1 MDMKNIKILPL
12 IILLILTTLSEAQ
25 NFALLDSVIN
35 SSISKKAFPGAAIA
49 VGSKNAII
57 YKKAYGNYTYDK
69 ASTAVT
75 TQSMFDMASVTKAF
89 STNFCV
95 MKLVD
100 ENKIDINKK
109 VCEYIPAF
117 GQNGKEDVRVI
128 DLLIHE
134 SGLQAYY
141 TPKEGQSRQSII
153 DSIMALPLSYKTNSD
168 MIYSCLNF
176 VTTMLVVEAASGER
190 MYKFY
195 KDNFTDPL
203 EMKSTMYVPT
213 PDCVDQCVTTFTH
226 LKGIVHDPLAR
237 GLEGLS
243 GNAGLFSSVE
253 DLSKLCILLLN
264 KGMYNGK
271 RYLKAETIE
280 YFSKKYSD
288 RTTRA
293 IGFDTRSNDGTA
305 SSGKLFSPGSYGHLG
320 YTGTSI
326 WIDPVKEI
334 FVVFLTNRVYPDDT
348 ASIKRIRPKVHDAVI
363 KSLREKK

>member
-1 MDMKNIKILPL
+1 MDMKNIKILSL
-12 IILLILTTLSEAQ
+12 IILLILSTLSDAQ
-25 NFALLDSVIN
+25 NFSSLDSVIN
-35 SSISKKAFPGAAIA
+35 SSISLKIFPGASIA
-49 VGSKNAII
+49 VGSKESVI
-57 YKKAYGNYTYDK
+57 YKKAYGHYTYDK
-69 ASTAVT
+69 SSNVVT
-75 TQSMFDMASVTKAF
+75 TESMFDMASVTKAF

-109 VCEYIPAF
+109 VSEYIPAF
-117 GQNGKEDVRVI
+117 AQNGKENVRVI

-153 DSIMALPLSYKTNSD
+153 DSIMALPLSYKTGSD

-190 MYKFY
+190 MYKYY

-203 EMKSTMYVPT
+203 EMKSTMYVPSH
-213 PDCVDQCVTTFTH
+213 DCVDQCVTTFTH

-264 KGMYNGK
+264 KGVYNGK

-280 YFSKKYSD
+280 HFTKQYSE

-293 IGFDTRSNDGTA
+293 IGFDTRSEDGTA
-305 SSGKLFSPGSYGHLG
+305 SSGKLFSSGSYGHLG

-334 FVVFLTNRVYPDDT
+334 FVVFLTNRVYPDDSS
-348 ASIKRIRPKVHDAVI
+348 SIRKVRPIVHDTVI
-363 KSLREKK
+363 KCLEK